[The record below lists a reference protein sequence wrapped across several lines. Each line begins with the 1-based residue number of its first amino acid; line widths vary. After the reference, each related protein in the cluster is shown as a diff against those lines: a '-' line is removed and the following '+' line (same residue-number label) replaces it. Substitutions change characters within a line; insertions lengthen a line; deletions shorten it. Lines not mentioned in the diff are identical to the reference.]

1 MDGCTTCVADSFLTF
16 ISLKEKNVLSEFGN
30 SDGYTFIPGDIFSL
44 IVVTSHLVHI
54 PLMQYFP
61 LDFTLAQTPVNTIHH
76 LPLTLDIG
84 TELI

>member
-1 MDGCTTCVADSFLTF
+1 
-16 ISLKEKNVLSEFGN
+16 
-30 SDGYTFIPGDIFSL
+30 
-44 IVVTSHLVHI
+44 
-54 PLMQYFP
+54 MQYFP

>member
-1 MDGCTTCVADSFLTF
+1 MDAPLVLQTAFL
-16 ISLKEKNVLSEFGN
+16 LSSCQKIILHEFGWLP
-30 SDGYTFIPGDIFSL
+30 SVPGDTFSL

-61 LDFTLAQTPVNTIHH
+61 LDFTLAHTPVNTIHH